1 MKQVM
6 NPKIALVSE
15 ILRKVT
21 DKGRIWKVAQITI
34 VVEAGGDGSATC
46 PDPQLVTDM
55 ADMHNLASVK
65 G

>member
-1 MKQVM
+1 M

-15 ILRKVT
+15 ILRKVS

-34 VVEAGGDGSATC
+34 VHVVEAGGDGSATC